1 MRHLMKR
8 IIGILCFVL
17 FLLVTS
23 KESKAQYY
31 FYNDN
36 YYYSPVVFEVGGSF
50 GAMNCFTD
58 LGGAKGIGK
67 PFLKDLNYG
76 KTSMTAGGYLDCNFK
91 SAIGLRFEAAFGKVS
106 ADDAVLEYLPDND
119 IAKTRYNRNCN
130 FQSNISE
137 FSLVS
142 EWYPLYLF
150 INWSASSKIPPS
162 FSPYV
167 LGGVGYFSF
176 NPQATVS
183 GRVIDLQPL
192 RTEGQGFPQYPD
204 RTPYKLKQIN
214 FPVGAGVKYEL
225 SSLVSLRAEFV
236 YRILTT
242 DYLDDVST
250 TYVDPSLYAL
260 NGFSGVNLANAL
272 LLSNRQINQ
281 VTKPGG
287 KRGSPAEKDS
297 YFSFNIKVGINL
309 GRERIR

>member
-1 MRHLMKR
+1 
-8 IIGILCFVL
+8 VY
-17 FLLVTS
+17 S
-23 KESKAQYY
+23 KVSKAQYY

-36 YYYSPVVFEVGGSF
+36 YYYSPIIFELGGSL
-50 GAMNCFTD
+50 GAMNCLTD

-76 KTSMTAGGYLDCNFK
+76 KTYTTAGGYLDCVFK
-91 SAIGLRFEAAFGKVS
+91 SAIGIRLEAAFGKVS

-130 FQSNISE
+130 FQSNITE
-137 FSLVS
+137 FSAIT

-150 INWSASSKIPPS
+150 INWSVSDKNPPS

-167 LGGVGYFSF
+167 LGGVGYYSF
-176 NPQATVS
+176 NPQANVA
-183 GRVIDLQPL
+183 GRLIDLQPL
-192 RTEGQGFPQYPD
+192 STEGQGFPQYPSKE
-204 RTPYKLKQIN
+204 PYKLKQIN

-225 SSLVSLRAEFV
+225 SSLVTLRGEFV

-260 NGFSGVNLANAL
+260 NGFSGVKLSNAL
-272 LLSNRQINQ
+272 LLSDRQINQ
-281 VTKPGG
+281 ITKPGG
-287 KRGSPAEKDS
+287 KRGSAAQKDS
-297 YFSFNIKVGINL
+297 YFSFNFKVGINL